1 MIDKT
6 IQFLTSEINTHLQEL
21 LSVTEDVAIASPLI
35 HQDGALSLAIQNK
48 VVITLINIKQDAL
61 LKNEPV
67 YKINTSSPMMGS
79 APLHISLSLLLS
91 ANFND
96 YAVALRAISATMKFF
111 QGKSVFNQN
120 NSPGLD
126 SSVDSL
132 ILDLENTSFQD
143 MSAIWGMH
151 GGNYVPSVIY
161 KLRMLTV

>member
-6 IQFLTSEINTHLQEL
+6 IQFLTSEVNTHLQAL
-21 LSVTEDVAIASPLI
+21 LSITEDLAIASPLI
-35 HQDGALSLAIQNK
+35 FTSGSVPQAIQNK
-48 VVITLINIKQDAL
+48 VVLTLINIKQDAL

-79 APLHISLSLLLS
+79 APLHISISLLLS
-91 ANFND
+91 ANFDD
-96 YAVALRAISATMKFF
+96 YAEALKIISATMKFF
-111 QGKSVFNQN
+111 QGKSVFTQS

-126 SSVDSL
+126 ASVESL

-143 MSAIWGMH
+143 LNYIWGMH
-151 GGNYVPSVIY
+151 GGKYVPSVIY